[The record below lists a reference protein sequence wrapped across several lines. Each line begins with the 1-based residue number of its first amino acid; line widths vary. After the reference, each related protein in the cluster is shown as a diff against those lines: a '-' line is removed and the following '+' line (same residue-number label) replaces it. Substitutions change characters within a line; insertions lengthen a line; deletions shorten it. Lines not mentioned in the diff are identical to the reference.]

1 MQMTLYNRLNK
12 HKPSIIIVVFCLFIM
27 GVSLDV
33 KAQSAIVTEFTDG
46 VNDIVSSFMDNP
58 YHHDNTV
65 KIYDICERYLK
76 LADEMLT
83 QAPYPSTDH
92 DYLSNVKGI
101 LRCLN
106 FITGNIAN
114 SMGGGLDGGLFEY
127 YFRPVLSAFGW
138 TWKVVKYTDDIILYE
153 YVKNNFKMMLTRN
166 TRPAKDGGD
175 YNAVTYEC
183 YTWQKVYKENYM
195 FCGRVSFGGDYEV
208 VQYVDDTINKDYH
221 NVTRLT
227 SKRGSTFK

>member
-1 MQMTLYNRLNK
+1 MKTTFCNRWIKNTS
-12 HKPSIIIVVFCLFIM
+12 SIFIIAVCLCIM
-27 GVSLDV
+27 EFSQEV

-46 VNDIVSSFMDNP
+46 VNDIVGSFMDNP

-83 QAPYPSTDH
+83 QAPYQSTDH
-92 DYLSNVKGI
+92 DYLSNAKGM
-101 LRCLN
+101 LRCLD
-106 FITGNIAN
+106 FITGNITN

-127 YFRPVLSAFGW
+127 YFRPALSAFGW
-138 TWKVVKYTDDIILYE
+138 TWKVVKSTDDIILYE
-153 YVKNNFKMMLTRN
+153 YVKDNFKMMLTRN
-166 TRPAKDGGD
+166 TRPTKDGGD

-195 FCGRVSFGGDYEV
+195 ICGRVIFGGNYEV
-208 VQYVDDTINKDYH
+208 VQIKDDSTTDYH
-221 NVTRLT
+221 NITKLT
-227 SKRGSTFK
+227 SKRGM